1 MSITSESSVWL
12 YNLPTQADAG
22 IATVSKIISEIL
34 ANDAGVT
41 FSKESRDLLIEC
53 CVEFITLISSEAN
66 DIAEKEAKKTI
77 ACEHVQA
84 ALEQLGYPDYVPE
97 ILKVA
102 QEHKAQQAVRK
113 RLMWFQLETDKSA
126 RAGRRSRARSSRA
139 VCQRRN
145 LSGSNK
151 SYFDQQPISSWQHRM
166 RTNPEAEKLLQHSS
180 VILFLDGPWCVHQE
194 AKGYDFF
201 TSMALHFGG

>member
-1 MSITSESSVWL
+1 
-12 YNLPTQADAG
+12 
-22 IATVSKIISEIL
+22 VSKIISEIL

-102 QEHKAQQAVRK
+102 QEHKAQQAVGK
-113 RLMWFQLETDKSA
+113 HLMWCSA
-126 RAGRRSRARSSRA
+126 R
-139 VCQRRN
+139 
-145 LSGSNK
+145 
-151 SYFDQQPISSWQHRM
+151 D
-166 RTNPEAEKLLQHSS
+166 
-180 VILFLDGPWCVHQE
+180 
-194 AKGYDFF
+194 
-201 TSMALHFGG
+201 

>member
-1 MSITSESSVWL
+1 MLTDLTNRYRRPLASKRCVFLHPPSSSSVWFRSQAG
-12 YNLPTQADAG
+12 QADAG
-22 IATVSKIISEIL
+22 TATVSKIISEIL

-113 RLMWFQLETDKSA
+113 NLM
-126 RAGRRSRARSSRA
+126 
-139 VCQRRN
+139 
-145 LSGSNK
+145 
-151 SYFDQQPISSWQHRM
+151 
-166 RTNPEAEKLLQHSS
+166 
-180 VILFLDGPWCVHQE
+180 
-194 AKGYDFF
+194 
-201 TSMALHFGG
+201 